1 VAIVSPPPRSS
12 VISSA
17 ARRCVSVSVIGWGT
31 YGGIIHSG
39 NAAVLYIAQIGAYYP
54 NLIHGA
60 KVIIFRDITKLFR
73 HYFLIIFPLP
83 FCMSLCHSDQDSSTT
98 LSRSR
103 LGLSIHPAPLS
114 DGKSNFKDGI
124 FLPLFP
130 LFTAPLH
137 HFHPPKSKND
147 VILAYLIL
155 ILRKILLEK

>member
-1 VAIVSPPPRSS
+1 MSLA
-12 VISSA
+12 
-17 ARRCVSVSVIGWGT
+17 GGT
-31 YGGIIHSG
+31 CGGIIHSG

-60 KVIIFRDITKLFR
+60 KVVIFRDITKLFR

-83 FCMSLCHSDQDSSTT
+83 FCMSLCLNDQASITT
-98 LSRSR
+98 PSRSR
-103 LGLSIHPAPLS
+103 LGLSIRPAPLS

>member
-1 VAIVSPPPRSS
+1 M
-12 VISSA
+12 SA
-17 ARRCVSVSVIGWGT
+17 SVSLAGGT

-39 NAAVLYIAQIGAYYP
+39 NAAVFYIAQIGAYYP

-83 FCMSLCHSDQDSSTT
+83 FCMSLCYSDLDSATVPSGFPLGSITT
-98 LSRSR
+98 PSRSR

-130 LFTAPLH
+130 LFTAPRH